1 MAAADY
7 GRAGH
12 GRAVTVAGM
21 SRLEHVAIA
30 ALPIERFAEVLDP
43 PAYAAWLA
51 LGERARRLLAD
62 RVVWCVNSTAQG
74 GGVAEM
80 LHSLLAYTCGA
91 GVDSRWSV
99 MRADAEFVAITKR
112 LHNRLH
118 GAVGDGGPLGAAE
131 REHYEAVTGEAAEE
145 LASLLRPGDVVI
157 LHDPQTVGMAARVR
171 AAGAHVVWRLH
182 VGADRSDAAVREAR
196 AFLLPYVRAAETCV
210 FSRRRFI
217 WPRLEPAGSAVVAPS
232 IDVFAAKNQVLD
244 EPTVTAILQVAGI
257 VAGGRRTA
265 ARFRREDGTPAMVR
279 RPAALVQDRPL
290 QAGERYVTQVSRWD
304 GLKDAVGV
312 IAGFA
317 AANERWGD
325 AHLLLAGPGLAAV
338 ADDPESAA
346 VLAAVTDTRAALPTA
361 LRARV
366 HLATLPMDDAEENA
380 AMVNAIQRRAA
391 VVVQKSLAEGFGLTV
406 TEAMWKGR
414 PLVAS
419 RVGGIQDQII
429 DGVDGLTVDP
439 HDVAGFGAAVG
450 RLLGDRELAHRL
462 GEAAG
467 RRRGPT
473 SSSRAIWRS
482 GSKSS
487 PA

>member
-1 MAAADY
+1 
-7 GRAGH
+7 
-12 GRAVTVAGM
+12 M
-21 SRLEHVAIA
+21 SRLEHVTIG
-30 ALPIERFAEVLDP
+30 ALPIERFREVLDP
-43 PAYAAWLA
+43 PAYSAWLA
-51 LGERARRLLAD
+51 LGERAQRLLAD

-80 LHSLLAYTCGA
+80 LRSLLAYSRGA

-99 MRADAEFVAITKR
+99 LNADPDFCAITQR

-131 REHYEAVTGEAAEE
+131 REHYESVTSEARDE

-157 LHDPQTVGMAARVR
+157 LHDPQTVGMAAGLRS
-171 AAGAHVVWRLH
+171 AGAHVVWRLH
-182 VGADRSDAAVREAR
+182 VGADRSNAAVREAR

-217 WPRLEPAGSAVVAPS
+217 WPGLEPAGSAVVAPS
-232 IDVFAAKNQVLD
+232 IDVFSAKNQVLD
-244 EPTVTAILQVAGI
+244 EPTVAAILQEAGI
-257 VAGGRRTA
+257 LAGGSRTT
-265 ARFRREDGTPAMVR
+265 ARFRRQDGTPAIVR

-290 QAGERYVTQVSRWD
+290 QVGERYVAQVSRWD
-304 GLKDAVGV
+304 ALKDAVGV

-317 AANERWGD
+317 AAGEGWGD
-325 AHLLLAGPGLAAV
+325 AHLLLAGPGMAAV

-346 VLAAVTDTRAALPTA
+346 VLATVTATRAALPKA

-380 AMVNAIQRRAA
+380 AIVNAIQRGAA

-419 RVGGIQDQII
+419 RVGGIQDQIL
-429 DGVDGLTVDP
+429 DGVNGLTVDP
-439 HDVAGFGAAVG
+439 HDVTGFGAAVG
-450 RLLGDRELAHRL
+450 RLLGDDELAQRL
-462 GEAAG
+462 GEAA
-467 RRRGPT
+467 RQKARGEFLEPRHLGQWVEILAHLIEAGEE
-473 SSSRAIWRS
+473 SRQA
-482 GSKSS
+482 
-487 PA
+487 AL